1 MTDSLYELARSY
13 DISIENVKKVAEE
26 TRIRMKLA
34 RIKGQRD
41 EYLLLKKK
49 LNICYEEIRDMTA
62 VSSVLKRYYGNE
74 KRERRDV
81 M

>member
-1 MTDSLYELARSY
+1 MTQSLYELARSY
-13 DISIENVKKVAEE
+13 DASIESIKSAANE

-34 RIKGQRD
+34 KINKQKD
-41 EYLLLKKK
+41 EYDLLRRK

-62 VSSVLKRYYGNE
+62 VSSVLKNYYGDE
-74 KRERRDV
+74 KREGRDV